1 MGHSGTYFQLLLILY
16 LQNFL
21 RQTVYW
27 PLKDGFWSICKSYRT
42 VILWWVDQK
51 NIIEFAAI
59 FVCLLLSWSRWYL
72 MKWSSNSD
80 SRIFNNSWP
89 LHLNFSNVINLCPN
103 IWFIKN
109 SKCQQSFFE
118 KRSRQKKTRISHTLK
133 DRYFVMGGHIDMNL
147 SVFWEISVGFLK
159 SIALQLFPEI

>member
-1 MGHSGTYFQLLLILY
+1 MVGG
-16 LQNFL
+16 
-21 RQTVYW
+21 
-27 PLKDGFWSICKSYRT
+27 P
-42 VILWWVDQK
+42 K

-118 KRSRQKKTRISHTLK
+118 KRSRQKKNT
-133 DRYFVMGGHIDMNL
+133 NL
-147 SVFWEISVGFLK
+147 SYFKGPLFCNGWPYWYESQRVLRDFCGLSKKYRFATFPRNIAKVMSIWVSKVGHTAHF
-159 SIALQLFPEI
+159 